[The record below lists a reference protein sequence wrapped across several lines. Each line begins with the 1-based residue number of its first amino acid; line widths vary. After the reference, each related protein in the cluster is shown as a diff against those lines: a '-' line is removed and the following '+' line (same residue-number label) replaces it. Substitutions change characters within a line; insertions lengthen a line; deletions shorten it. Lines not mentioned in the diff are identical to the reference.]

1 MALQTSLFKEY
12 QEMRDNMNSHVIV
25 EMAEADNL
33 VTILTELEKS
43 NTDISNKFPEL
54 SKLCTKMQRNLF
66 GDISPDQ
73 KILDEKAGIIKN
85 DIDKMFQKGKFVK
98 DENDKRVESS
108 RKTIVKSM
116 IRSLVP
122 KMQKTLV
129 DYKNIMEKHA
139 ITLKDRNSSIPNEN
153 RKGSETFNINQ
164 EILMQEAVDQ
174 ENSIYDNVNQ
184 TVEEL
189 KKLNETI
196 RELASMFDRM
206 ALLVVEQGE
215 ILDTM
220 ETRIEETH
228 DNIDKGNTQLINAE
242 TCQKR
247 GNCCC
252 YIGVGIFIALAV
264 IAMIIILSLTS

>member
-1 MALQTSLFKEY
+1 MALQTSLFNEY
-12 QEMRDNMNSHVIV
+12 KEMRDNTTNSHVIV
-25 EMAEADNL
+25 EMTEVDNL
-33 VTILTELEKS
+33 VTSLTELEKS

-54 SKLCTKMQRNLF
+54 LKLCEKMQRNLF
-66 GDISPDQ
+66 GDISVDQ
-73 KILDEKAGIIKN
+73 KLLDEKAGIIKN

-122 KMQKTLV
+122 KMQKTLI
-129 DYKNIMEKHA
+129 DYKNIMENHA
-139 ITLKDRNSSIPNEN
+139 KTLNSSIPNEN

-174 ENSIYDNVNQ
+174 ENNIFDNVNQ

-220 ETRIEETH
+220 ETRIEETG
-228 DNIDKGNTQLINAE
+228 DNIDKGNKQLVNAE

-252 YIGVGIFIALAV
+252 YIGVGIFIAIAV
-264 IAMIIILSLTS
+264 IVMIIILSLTS